1 MEFNHKSTNHHQRES
16 EEDSD
21 ARGDPE
27 DSGAVP
33 AHRPLA
39 GHHHAGRGARRRPS
53 VDANR

>member
-39 GHHHAGRGARRRPS
+39 GRHHAGRGARRRPGH
-53 VDANR
+53 DANR